1 MTCGAP
7 RVPEQGFHRACVRR
21 ALASLSTMAMMFLQ
35 REGAN
40 PAGRPLSSMA
50 WSRALCA
57 ADSWSRISPLSFDG
71 DKRGR
76 MRQFYEAVVFDRK
89 FFLVRCIPPCA
100 GRSSCDSVSWSRNTT
115 SSACPLVADPASMP
129 RKAAVVPLDDWLP
142 SNVWS
147 VLGAIQSCEVSGSP
161 VAPRSFDVNMGEWR
175 ALCRRMLRS
184 GLGKKVHPTS
194 SLSHLSGGAF
204 AVPEDFDRDRF
215 IGDRRPRNGTERLIE
230 KCHLPWVP
238 RHRRL
243 MLPFIFVMFLIVTT
257 LIV

>member
-100 GRSSCDSVSWSRNTT
+100 GRSSCDSVSWSETRRRQLAHLLQIPP
-115 SSACPLVADPASMP
+115 ACLEKLRWFLSM
-129 RKAAVVPLDDWLP
+129 
-142 SNVWS
+142 
-147 VLGAIQSCEVSGSP
+147 IGSP
-161 VAPRSFDVNMGEWR
+161 PTFGQ
-175 ALCRRMLRS
+175 C
-184 GLGKKVHPTS
+184 LGPSRVR
-194 SLSHLSGGAF
+194 GFG
-204 AVPEDFDRDRF
+204 
-215 IGDRRPRNGTERLIE
+215 
-230 KCHLPWVP
+230 
-238 RHRRL
+238 
-243 MLPFIFVMFLIVTT
+243 
-257 LIV
+257 